1 MGINGG
7 MNLIKIE
14 SQESSIGVAYFF
26 LEYLK
31 NFCSISNDE
40 VENFLSSKSDCTIST
55 VQLYNEVMLKFYPG
69 FYLIQQQ
76 FPVGMLELTEKEQR
90 VYCSDKF
97 SMNIQAIKSLT
108 IKGLATR
115 FRKKRKFIRFP
126 RSFVEEVYKGDCM
139 SEERRKEERWK
150 VDIEAWGEIML
161 HPYKI
166 GKIKKRRNYWLVEI
180 TTKSLK

>member
-40 VENFLSSKSDCTIST
+40 VEIFLSELDYTMST
-55 VQLYNEVMLKFYPG
+55 VQLYNKVVLNFCPD

-76 FPVGMLELTEKEQR
+76 FPVEMLELIEKEQR
-90 VYCSDKF
+90 VYCSYEF
-97 SMNIQAIKSLT
+97 IMNIQEIKSLT
-108 IKGLATR
+108 IKGLAKL
-115 FRKKRKFIRFP
+115 FVKKNKFIRFP
-126 RSFVEEVYKGDCM
+126 CSFVEEVYKGD
-139 SEERRKEERWK
+139 SRSEERWK
-150 VDIEAWGEIML
+150 VDIKSWGEIML
-161 HPYKI
+161 HPYQI
-166 GKIKKRRNYWLVEI
+166 GQIERKQGFYVVEI

>member
-40 VENFLSSKSDCTIST
+40 VEIFLSELDYTMST
-55 VQLYNEVMLKFYPG
+55 VQLYNKVVLNFCPD

-76 FPVGMLELTEKEQR
+76 FPVEMLELIEKEQR
-90 VYCSDKF
+90 VYCSYEF
-97 SMNIQAIKSLT
+97 IMNIQEIKSLT
-108 IKGLATR
+108 IKGLAK
-115 FRKKRKFIRFP
+115 FFVKKNKFIRFP

-139 SEERRKEERWK
+139 SEERWKEERWK

-166 GKIKKRRNYWLVEI
+166 GKIERKQGSYVVEI
-180 TTKSLK
+180 TTQKS